1 MSLEEKQCFLREK
14 VLENGYDS
22 NQFMNLL
29 VEKRGEKA
37 LDLDYWSMPD
47 LKLVV
52 NEFIRLNGGK
62 VEEENPAPKQKQE
75 NQLNYL
81 KKELNKYNN
90 ENFNLKKKIEK
101 LKKENLYLQNKIQYN
116 NKIINNFK
124 NQLNNINNNNN
135 NNKINDLKNEIMLKE
150 KEIKNLKNQLNNNN
164 CNKTVNYNDII
175 VVQFTSTDQ
184 KIINRG
190 IKCLKTDTFAQVEE
204 KLYQIYEE
212 FRETNNT
219 FMANAREVLRFKTMN
234 DNNIKDGDTI
244 QLMVF
249 NNSINI

>member
-1 MSLEEKQCFLREK
+1 MTLEEKQGFLREK
-14 VLENGYDS
+14 ILIGGFDAD
-22 NQFMNLL
+22 QFIGFLIEKKGEGGKNL
-29 VEKRGEKA
+29 
-37 LDLDYWSMPD
+37 YNWSMRD

-52 NEFIRLNGGK
+52 NEFIRLKGGK
-62 VEEENPAPKQKQE
+62 VEEEKPAPKQEEKD
-75 NQLNYL
+75 QLNYL
-81 KKELNKYNN
+81 RKELDKYKK
-90 ENFNLKKKIEK
+90 ENFNLKTEIEK
-101 LKKENLYLQNKIQYN
+101 LKKENLDLQNKMQYN

-124 NQLNNINNNNN
+124 NELNNINN

-204 KLYQIYEE
+204 KLYQVYEE

-249 NNSINI
+249 NN

>member
-1 MSLEEKQCFLREK
+1 MH
-14 VLENGYDS
+14 
-22 NQFMNLL
+22 
-29 VEKRGEKA
+29 
-37 LDLDYWSMPD
+37 D
-47 LKLVV
+47 LKLIV

-62 VEEENPAPKQKQE
+62 VGEEKKPAPKQEQE
-75 NQLNYL
+75 DQLNYL
-81 KKELNKYNN
+81 KKELNKYKN
-90 ENFNLKKKIEK
+90 ENFNLQKEIEK
-101 LKKENLYLQNKIQYN
+101 LKKENLDLQNKIQYN
-116 NKIINNFK
+116 NKVINNFK
-124 NQLNNINNNNN
+124 NQLNNINN

-150 KEIKNLKNQLNNNN
+150 KEIKNLKNQSNNNN
-164 CNKTVNYNDII
+164 CKKTVNYNDII

-190 IKCLKTDTFAQVEE
+190 IKFLKTDTFAQVEE
-204 KLYQIYEE
+204 KLYQVYEE

-249 NNSINI
+249 NN

>member
-1 MSLEEKQCFLREK
+1 MSLEEKQGFLREK
-14 VLENGYDS
+14 IIVGGFDADQFIGFLIEKGGERREN
-22 NQFMNLL
+22 
-29 VEKRGEKA
+29 
-37 LDLDYWSMPD
+37 LDKWTMPD

-62 VEEENPAPKQKQE
+62 VEEEEKPAPKQEEKD
-75 NQLNYL
+75 QLNYL
-81 KKELNKYNN
+81 RKELDKYKN
-90 ENFNLKKKIEK
+90 ENFNLKTEIEK
-101 LKKENLYLQNKIQYN
+101 LKKENLDLQNKMQYN

-124 NQLNNINNNNN
+124 NELNNINN

-150 KEIKNLKNQLNNNN
+150 KEIKNLKNHLNNNN

-249 NNSINI
+249 NN